1 MSFNIADL
9 FEHAVDLMPD
19 RTALICADRRLTFAQ
34 LDERANRLAHHLL
47 AHGIGEGAHIGYY
60 TRNLVETVET
70 LLAAFKL
77 RAVAINVNYRYV
89 ADELRYLFSNADL
102 GAVVYERAYAKAVQE
117 VWPDVPTLRH
127 ALVIDDGSDPGIAAL
142 GVDYDAALAAA
153 SPERDFG
160 PRSSDDLYILY
171 TGGTTGA
178 PKGVM
183 WRHIDVWRTLGG
195 GFDFY
200 TGQPIEDEW
209 QMSRTGAQGDPV
221 VWFTVPPLIHA
232 AAQWPMFQAL
242 FAGSAVVLTPQFE
255 PADVWRQ
262 VAEHKVNILVI
273 TGDAMARP
281 LLDVLP
287 DSSYDRSSL
296 FSIGSGAALF
306 SPAVKRECLRLLPG
320 VIITDSVGAS
330 ETGFSGISIVDKD
343 KLPDGGPRIAR
354 GAETV
359 VLDEDNRQVQPG
371 SGVIGRLARS
381 GHIPLGYYRDPQRSA
396 AMFVEADGV
405 RYAVPGDQ
413 ATVEADGTIHLLGR
427 GNMCI
432 NTGGEKVFPEE
443 VEATL
448 KAYPDVFDALVIAVP
463 DHRYGQRVAAVVQP
477 RAGVELDL
485 AALTEHARA
494 HLAGYKVPRSFW
506 VTERITRLPSGK
518 PDYRWAQQYTQEH
531 PQDTLEHRAGVLLED
546 R

>member
-19 RTALICADRRLTFAQ
+19 RTALICGDRRLTFAQ
-34 LDERANRLAHHLL
+34 LDARANGLAHHL
-47 AHGIGEGAHIGYY
+47 AGRGIGPGAHIGYY
-60 TRNLVETVET
+60 ARNGVEVVET

-89 ADELRYLFSNADL
+89 TDELRYLFGNADL
-102 GAVVYERAYAKAVQE
+102 SAVVHDRRYSPTVRA

-127 ALVIDDGSDPGIAAL
+127 AVVIDDGTGGGDADYA

-153 SPERDFG
+153 SAERDFG
-160 PRSSDDLYILY
+160 PRSSDDLYVLY
-171 TGGTTGA
+171 TGGTTGD

-183 WRHIDVWRTLGG
+183 WRHEDVWRTLGG

-200 TGQPIEDEW
+200 TGAPITDEW
-209 QMSRTGAQGDPV
+209 QMSRTGAQGAPV
-221 VWFTVPPLIHA
+221 VWFAIPPLIHA

-242 FAGSAVVLTPQFE
+242 FAGSTVVLTPQFD
-255 PADVWRQ
+255 PGDVWRQ
-262 VAEHKVNILVI
+262 VARHKVNILVI

-281 LLDVLP
+281 LLDALP
-287 DSSYDRSSL
+287 SSGCDTSSL

-306 SPAVKRECLRLLPG
+306 SPTVKRECLKLLPN
-320 VIITDSVGAS
+320 VIVTDSVGAS

-343 KLPDGGPRIAR
+343 NLPDGGPRIAR

-359 VLDEDNRQVQPG
+359 VLDEQNRPVQPG

-381 GHIPLGYYRDPQRSA
+381 GHIPLGYYRDPAKTA
-396 AMFVEADGV
+396 AMFVEVDGV

-413 ATVEADGTIHLLGR
+413 ATVEADGSIHLLGR

-443 VEATL
+443 VEAAL
-448 KAYPDVFDALVIAVP
+448 KAHPDVFDALVIGVP
-463 DHRYGQRVAAVVQP
+463 DDRYGQRVAAI
-477 RAGVELDL
+477 VEARGGARIDL
-485 AALTEHARA
+485 PTLADHVRQR
-494 HLAGYKVPRSFW
+494 LAGYKVPRSIW
-506 VTERITRLPSGK
+506 LAEQITRFPSGK
-518 PDYRWAQQYTQEH
+518 PDYRWALRFAQENPPSADQH
-531 PQDTLEHRAGVLLED
+531 AAA
-546 R
+546 